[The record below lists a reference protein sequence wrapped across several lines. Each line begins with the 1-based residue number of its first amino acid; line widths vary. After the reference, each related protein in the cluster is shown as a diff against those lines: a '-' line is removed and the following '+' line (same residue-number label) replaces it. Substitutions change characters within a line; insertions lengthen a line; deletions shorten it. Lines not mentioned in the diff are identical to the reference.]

1 MSISG
6 QELPTTEIFENQIE
20 NQRLDVLDRGK
31 FGKVIAKYHDFATAE
46 EKKVTIGDGEP
57 DYEMRYTFTDQN
69 RALEAAKAKLA
80 EFERGISKLEILLP
94 GNPILS
100 AESKIIIPD
109 IKYLKDK
116 EWIIEAITHDISDQ
130 GYKSTINAV
139 EKF

>member
-31 FGKVIAKYHDFATAE
+31 FGKVIAKYHDFATGE
-46 EKKVTIGDGEP
+46 EKQVFAGNDDP
-57 DYEMRYTFTDQN
+57 SYEIRFTFTDET
-69 RALEAAKAKLA
+69 RATNAAKSKLA
-80 EFERGISKLEILLP
+80 EFERGISKLEISLP

-116 EWIIEAITHDISDQ
+116 EWIIEAIAHDISDQ
-130 GYKSTINAV
+130 GYQSTINAV

>member
-1 MSISG
+1 MIRLFTSFYNLVSLGDSG
-6 QELPTTEIFENQIE
+6 HAQ
-20 NQRLDVLDRGK
+20 
-31 FGKVIAKYHDFATAE
+31 YHDFVTAE
-46 EKKVTIGDGEP
+46 ERKVTAGTGELT
-57 DYEMRYTFTDQN
+57 YEMRYTFTDQN

-80 EFERGISKLEILLP
+80 EFERGATKLEISLP

-116 EWIIEAITHDISDQ
+116 EWSIEAITHDISDQ
-130 GYKSTINAV
+130 GYQSTINAV